1 MTKAFNFIAFIF
13 QIFDVVSRVILIYN
27 VVQMSLNCNEINL
40 ILEELKLEGS
50 FIQDII
56 QPGYDTLA
64 LYTYKEGCAKTLL
77 ICTAQNS
84 VRLNETRRKITKN
97 DKPLRFMEF
106 LRAHIKGCR
115 INSMKQIGVERVVK
129 LELSR
134 LISEKP
140 RGAANGTVHI
150 SLVKKPV
157 LSKEELEAQGEAAEI
172 EENYI
177 LYIKLWNNAANVIL
191 CDTDG
196 TILEPMFRRPERGE
210 VKGERFCEPAAD
222 EEKVAQALER
232 FPVREWELGEAG
244 GFRGTPLG
252 ERVADKTAA
261 QRGLGSE
268 GDTSPTLPAF
278 ENFNSYIDWW
288 YSEHSDNLSRE
299 ALLEKAEKWYNS
311 TRSKK
316 EAALHNLEAKLDS
329 FKNSDQLKHQGDLI
343 LSFGYLL
350 DGSSNFLECEDYET
364 GKTIRLMIDPKKSAQ
379 DNAADYYKKYKKA
392 VSGSEDLLHDIE
404 LAKKQ
409 LEKLD
414 SQFEEIKRE
423 QNPVKIEQLLRRDTT
438 PKQQQKKNHPGLDYT
453 VNGWYILVGRDAN
466 ENDELLRHL
475 VRGDDLWLHVRD
487 FPGGYVFIKARK
499 GKTVPLD
506 ILLDAANLAVYYS
519 KARNAGKTDLY
530 YTHVKYLRRA
540 KNGPK
545 GLVLPTQEKNLC
557 IEPDK
562 ARLARLDSLHEEAQ
576 L

>member
-1 MTKAFNFIAFIF
+1 
-13 QIFDVVSRVILIYN
+13 
-27 VVQMSLNCNEINL
+27 MSLNCNEINL
-40 ILEELKLEGS
+40 ILEELDLEGT
-50 FIQDII
+50 FIQEIV

-64 LYTYKEGCAKTLL
+64 LYTYKEGCAKTVLV
-77 ICTAQNS
+77 CTAQNS
-84 VRLNETRRKITKN
+84 VRINETRKKITKN

-115 INSMKQIGVERVVK
+115 INSVKQIGVERVIK
-129 LELSR
+129 MELSR
-134 LISEKP
+134 LVSEKP

-157 LSKEELEAQGEAAEI
+157 LSKEELEAQGQPVEV

-191 CDTDG
+191 CDTDS

-210 VKGERFCEPAAD
+210 VKGEKYCEPAAD

-232 FPVREWELGEAG
+232 FPVREWKHGKAG
-244 GFRGTPLG
+244 GVTGAEPPLEG
-252 ERVADKTAA
+252 VDRNEVEPA
-261 QRGLGSE
+261 QAQPSPRLAKNSPQDCFSPANAGSLPK
-268 GDTSPTLPAF
+268 GSSSPSF

-311 TRSKK
+311 ARSKK
-316 EAALHNLEAKLDS
+316 EAALRNLVEKQES
-329 FKNSDQLKHQGDLI
+329 FKNAGQLKHQGDLI
-343 LSFGYLL
+343 LSFGYMI

-364 GKTIRLMIDPKKSAQ
+364 GKSVRLMIDPKKSAQ
-379 DNAADYYKKYKKA
+379 ENAADYYKKYKKA
-392 VSGSEDLLHDIE
+392 VSGTEELARDIE
-404 LAKKQ
+404 IAKKQ
-409 LEKLD
+409 LDKLD
-414 SQFEEIKRE
+414 AQYEEIRRE

-438 PKQQQKKNHPGLDYT
+438 PKQQQKKTHPGLDYT
-453 VNGWYILVGRDAN
+453 VDGWYILVGRDAN
-466 ENDELLRHL
+466 ENDELLRHH

-499 GKTVPLD
+499 GKTVPLN

-562 ARLARLDSLHEEAQ
+562 ARLSRLDSLHAEGQ

>member
-1 MTKAFNFIAFIF
+1 
-13 QIFDVVSRVILIYN
+13 
-27 VVQMSLNCNEINL
+27 MSLNCNEINL
-40 ILEELKLEGS
+40 ILNELNIEGA

-56 QPGYDTLA
+56 QPGFDTLA
-64 LYTYKEGCAKTLL
+64 FYTYKEGTAKTVL

-84 VRLNETRRKITKN
+84 VRINETRRKITKN

-115 INSMKQIGVERVVK
+115 INSVTQLGYERVIK
-129 LELSR
+129 MELSR
-134 LISEKP
+134 LVEENPK
-140 RGAANGTVHI
+140 GAAKGTVHI
-150 SLVKKPV
+150 SLIKKPV
-157 LSKEELEAQGEAAEI
+157 LSKEELEAQGEPVEI

-191 CDTDG
+191 CDSDNM
-196 TILEPMFRRPERGE
+196 ILEPMFRRPERGE
-210 VKGERFCEPAAD
+210 VKDQKFEVEIREQSED
-222 EEKVAQALER
+222 EVLSR
-232 FPVREWELGEAG
+232 FPVREWDVTESDEVQPAQAQPSPRLAKNSPPDCFYPANAG
-244 GFRGTPLG
+244 PL
-252 ERVADKTAA
+252 
-261 QRGLGSE
+261 
-268 GDTSPTLPAF
+268 PTF
-278 ENFNSYIDWW
+278 QTFNAYIDWW
-288 YSEHSDNLSRE
+288 YSEHSDTLSRE
-299 ALLEKAEKWYNS
+299 SLLEKAEKWYNAA
-311 TRSKK
+311 RSKK
-316 EAALHNLEAKLDS
+316 EAALHNLEAKQEE
-329 FKNSDQLKHQGDLI
+329 FKNAGQLKHQGDLI

-350 DGSSNFLECEDYET
+350 DGSSNFLECEDYES
-364 GKTIRLMIDPKKSAQ
+364 GKTVRLLIDPKKTAQ
-379 DNAADYYKKYKKA
+379 ENAAEYYKKYKKA
-392 VSGSEDLLHDIE
+392 VSGTEELAHDIE
-404 LAKKQ
+404 IAKKQ
-409 LEKLD
+409 IEKLD
-414 SQFEEIKRE
+414 SLYEEIKNE
-423 QNPVKIEQLLRRDTT
+423 QNPVKIEQLLRRDTK
-438 PKQQQKKNHPGLDYT
+438 PKQQQKKTHPGLDYT

-466 ENDELLRHL
+466 ENDELLRHH

-562 ARLARLDSLHEEAQ
+562 ARLSRLDSLRAESE

>member
-1 MTKAFNFIAFIF
+1 
-13 QIFDVVSRVILIYN
+13 
-27 VVQMSLNCNEINL
+27 MSLNCNEINL
-40 ILEELKLEGS
+40 ILDELNLEGA
-50 FIQDII
+50 FIQEII

-64 LYTYKEGCAKTLL
+64 LYTYKEGTAKTVL

-115 INSMKQIGVERVVK
+115 INSVTQLGFERVIK

-134 LISEKP
+134 IVQEKQK
-140 RGAANGTVHI
+140 NKDYVHI
-150 SLVKKPV
+150 SLIKKPT
-157 LSKEELEAQGEAAEI
+157 LSKEELEAQNGPEEF

-177 LYIKLWNNAANVIL
+177 LYIKLWNNAANVLL
-191 CDTDG
+191 CDVDN
-196 TILEPMFRRPERGE
+196 TILEPMFRRPERNE
-210 VKGERFCEPAAD
+210 VKDEKFVVKVREQSAEEVAA
-222 EEKVAQALER
+222 KY
-232 FPVREWELGEAG
+232 PVREWNDQ
-244 GFRGTPLG
+244 P
-252 ERVADKTAA
+252 
-261 QRGLGSE
+261 
-268 GDTSPTLPAF
+268 
-278 ENFNSYIDWW
+278 NFNSYIDWW
-288 YSEHSDNLSRE
+288 YSEHSSTLSRE
-299 ALLEKAEKWYNS
+299 SLLEKAEKWYNS

-316 EAALHNLEAKLDS
+316 ESALHNLEAKLES
-329 FKNSDQLKHQGDLI
+329 FKNASQLKHQGDLI
-343 LSFGYLL
+343 LSFGHLIN
-350 DGSSNFLECEDYET
+350 SSSRYLECEDYET
-364 GKTIRLMIDPKKSAQ
+364 GKTVRLLIDPEKSAQ
-379 DNAADYYKKYKKA
+379 ENAQDYYKQYKKA
-392 VSGSEDLLHDIE
+392 VSGSEELVHDIE
-404 LAKKQ
+404 IAKKQ
-409 LEKLD
+409 LAKLD
-414 SQFEEIKRE
+414 ALYEEIKNE
-423 QNPVKIEQLLRRDTT
+423 KNPVKIEQLLRRDTT

-453 VNGWYILVGRDAN
+453 VDGWYILVGRDAN
-466 ENDELLRHL
+466 ENDELLRHH

-499 GKTVPLD
+499 GKTVPLN

>member
-1 MTKAFNFIAFIF
+1 
-13 QIFDVVSRVILIYN
+13 
-27 VVQMSLNCNEINL
+27 MSLNCNEINL
-40 ILEELKLEGS
+40 ILDELGLEGA
-50 FIQDII
+50 FIQEIV

-64 LYTYKEGCAKTLL
+64 LYTYKEGCAKTVL

-84 VRLNETRRKITKN
+84 VRMNETRRKITKN

-106 LRAHIKGCR
+106 LRSRIKGCR
-115 INSMKQIGVERVVK
+115 INSVTQIGVERVVK
-129 LELSR
+129 MELSR
-134 LISEKP
+134 IVEEKP
-140 RGAANGTVHI
+140 KAAANGTVHI

-157 LSKEELEAQGEAAEI
+157 LSKEEIEAHSEPVEI

-210 VKGERFCEPAAD
+210 LKGEKFCEPAAD
-222 EEKVAQALER
+222 EQKVAEALVR
-232 FPVREWELGEAG
+232 FPVREWNSGEAGGDGQADSELPAEAINGTAG

-252 ERVADKTAA
+252 EGVAEDGGT
-261 QRGLGSE
+261 GCSE
-268 GDTSPTLPAF
+268 GETSPTSKIF
-278 ENFNSYIDWW
+278 KSFNAYIDWW
-288 YSEHSDNLSRE
+288 YSEHSDTLSRE
-299 ALLEKAEKWYNS
+299 SLLEKAEKWYNQS
-311 TRSKK
+311 RTKK
-316 EAALHNLEAKLDS
+316 EAALHNLEAKLES
-329 FKNSDQLKHQGDLI
+329 FKNAGQLKHQGDLI
-343 LSFGYLL
+343 LSYGYMI

-379 DNAADYYKKYKKA
+379 DNAAEYYKKYKKA
-392 VSGSEDLLHDIE
+392 VSGQDDLVHDIE
-404 LAKKQ
+404 IAKKQ

-414 SQFEEIKRE
+414 AQYAEICRE
-423 QNPVKIEQLLRRDTT
+423 TNPVKIEQLLRRDTT

-453 VNGWYILVGRDAN
+453 VDGWYILVGRDAN
-466 ENDELLRHL
+466 ENDELLRHH

-545 GLVLPTQEKNLC
+545 GLVLLTQEKNLC

-562 ARLARLDSLHEEAQ
+562 ARLARLDSLHAEGQ

>member
-1 MTKAFNFIAFIF
+1 
-13 QIFDVVSRVILIYN
+13 
-27 VVQMSLNCNEINL
+27 MSLNCNEINL
-40 ILEELKLEGS
+40 ILEELNLEGM

-64 LYTYKEGCAKTLL
+64 LYTYKEGCAKTVL

-84 VRLNETRRKITKN
+84 VRINETRRKITKN

-115 INSMKQIGVERVVK
+115 INSVQQIGVERVVK
-129 LELSR
+129 MELSR
-134 LISEKP
+134 LVTEEPKS
-140 RGAANGTVHI
+140 AAKGTVHI

-157 LSKEELEAQGEAAEI
+157 LSKEEIAAQGEPKEI

-191 CDTDG
+191 CNTDG

-210 VKGERFCEPAAD
+210 IKDELYNPPATD
-222 EEKVAQALER
+222 EAKVAEALVR
-232 FPVREWELGEAG
+232 FPVREWKDHE
-244 GFRGTPLG
+244 T
-252 ERVADKTAA
+252 
-261 QRGLGSE
+261 
-268 GDTSPTLPAF
+268 
-278 ENFNSYIDWW
+278 FNQYIDWW
-288 YSEHSDNLSRE
+288 YSEHSENLSRE
-299 ALLEKAEKWYNS
+299 SLLEKAEKWYNS

-316 EAALHNLEAKLDS
+316 AAALHNLEAKLES
-329 FKNSDQLKHQGDLI
+329 FKNAEQLKHQGDLI
-343 LSFGYLL
+343 LSFGYQL
-350 DGSSNFLECEDYET
+350 DGTSNFLECEDYET
-364 GKTIRLMIDPKKSAQ
+364 GKTIRLMIDPKKNAQ
-379 DNAADYYKKYKKA
+379 DNAAEYYKKYKKA
-392 VSGSEDLLHDIE
+392 VSGTEELAHDIE
-404 LAKKQ
+404 ITRKQ
-409 LEKLD
+409 IEKLD
-414 SQFEEIKRE
+414 SLYEEIKNE
-423 QNPVKIEQLLRRDTT
+423 KNPVKIEQLLRRDTT

-466 ENDELLRHL
+466 ENDELLRHH

-557 IEPDK
+557 ITPDK
-562 ARLARLDSLHEEAQ
+562 ARLDRLDSLRAESQ